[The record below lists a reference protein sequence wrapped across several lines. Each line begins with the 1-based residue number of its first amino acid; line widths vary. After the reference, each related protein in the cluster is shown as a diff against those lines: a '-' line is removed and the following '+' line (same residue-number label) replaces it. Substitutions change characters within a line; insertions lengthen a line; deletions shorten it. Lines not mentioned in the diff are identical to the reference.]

1 MNLGPGSFWWEYK
14 KNWPAKQ
21 AQQGTPLSLKF
32 LVHFAYFWALA
43 QLIIHD
49 FIPLKSLVSGYS
61 TTHQLSITNSAST
74 QNKLTRNF
82 IITGKNS

>member
-1 MNLGPGSFWWEYK
+1 MNLGPRSFWWEYK
-14 KNWPAKQ
+14 TNWPAEQ
-21 AQQGTPLSLKF
+21 AQQGTP

-49 FIPLKSLVSGYS
+49 FVPLKSLVSGYS